1 MNDYKYKISYV
12 IELDMGNNITQVKHG
27 VLLSDHEMTEDE
39 FSKMNWEGNFLS
51 VYFTSKEVS

>member
-1 MNDYKYKISYV
+1 
-12 IELDMGNNITQVKHG
+12 MGNNITQVKHG